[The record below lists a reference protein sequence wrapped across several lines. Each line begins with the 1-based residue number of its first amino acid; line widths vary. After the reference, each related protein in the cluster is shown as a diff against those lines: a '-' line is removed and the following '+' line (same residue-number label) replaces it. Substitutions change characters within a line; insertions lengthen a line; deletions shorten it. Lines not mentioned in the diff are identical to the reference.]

1 MTYGTDVDN
10 VTVTEGEVQLGSLS
24 QTNTTLPTLLVC
36 LRAFVIMHGIF
47 RKWFSLFL
55 QLLWFYGTEDLK

>member
-1 MTYGTDVDN
+1 MTYGTDVDS
-10 VTVTEGEVQLGSLS
+10 VTVTEGEVQLGGLS

-47 RKWFSLFL
+47 RQWFSLFL